1 LLFKNILLYLC
12 KQTIKIIIMKHLE
25 NLSDFALHR
34 EGMRV
39 RELIQINR
47 EKADLAI
54 KQKLGRKALSFLD
67 VVDAR
72 KLELNEINRI
82 QDKKFNI

>member
-1 LLFKNILLYLC
+1 
-12 KQTIKIIIMKHLE
+12 MKHLK

-34 EGMRV
+34 EGRRV

-54 KQKLGRKALSFLD
+54 KQKLGRKAMSFLHI
-67 VVDAR
+67 VDAR
-72 KLELNEINRI
+72 VLELNEINRI
-82 QDKKFNI
+82 QDKRFNI